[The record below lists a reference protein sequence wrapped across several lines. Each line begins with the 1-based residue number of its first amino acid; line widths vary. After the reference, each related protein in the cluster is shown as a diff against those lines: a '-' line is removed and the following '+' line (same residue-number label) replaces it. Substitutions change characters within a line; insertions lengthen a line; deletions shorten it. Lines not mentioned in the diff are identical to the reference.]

1 MKKVFISQKT
11 TMFIMLILLLVMVM
25 VTGCNGNQP
34 EKKEQDQTP
43 ANDWPPAQLEIVLPH
58 KVGSNHD
65 VVTRALGEVWQEHL
79 GTKFVYNNKDGAG
92 NRIGYDFFQKQPKDG
107 SVIMSSNL
115 VTAAIMY
122 AEQKPDWVWEE
133 TVVPLDV
140 FSVDP
145 GAIFVTKDSKYQD
158 FNELINAAK
167 ENKITIAI
175 SQWASAETLL
185 LQQIMELTGA
195 QFEIIPFGSGTDLI
209 TQVLGGHVDCGFGKV
224 SGIEKI
230 GDMKR
235 YLAITMPNNP
245 VPKLTDNA
253 PTVDEILGT
262 KTMPVASYRGIN
274 VHKEFKEKYPD
285 EFAKLRKSL
294 RDAKKDPKFIEQAPK
309 LDMNADLIIDME
321 VEEIEEMIKE
331 HWKLFEKYNEVFK
344 QQK

>member
-1 MKKVFISQKT
+1 MKLRIFSKKAVLSVIL
-11 TMFIMLILLLVMVM
+11 IILLIA
-25 VTGCNGNQP
+25 VTGCSGKQSQP
-34 EKKEQDQTP
+34 QDKEVL
-43 ANDWPPAQLEIVLPH
+43 ASDWPPAQLEIVLPH

-65 VVTRALGEVWQEHL
+65 VVTRALGEIWQEHL

-92 NRIGYDFFQKQPKDG
+92 NRIGYDFFAKQPKDG

-145 GAIFVTKDSKYQD
+145 GAIFVTKDSKFQD
-158 FNELINAAK
+158 FNQLIDAAK

-185 LQQIMELTGA
+185 LQQLMELTGA

-235 YLAITMPNNP
+235 YLAITMPKNP

-253 PTVDEILGT
+253 PTVDEILGA

-274 VHKEFKEKYPD
+274 VHKEFKENHPE
-285 EFAKLRKSL
+285 EFEKLRQSL
-294 RDAKKDPKFIEQAPK
+294 REAKKDPKFVEQAPK

-321 VEEIEEMIKE
+321 VEEIEDMIKE
-331 HWKLFEKYNEVFK
+331 HWNLFEKYNEIFN